1 MANEQNPKKKRNWSI
16 LLGAAFLMASSAIGP
31 GFLTQTA
38 VFTEQLGA
46 SFAFV
51 ILLSIVLDAIAQLN
65 IWRIIAVAD
74 QPAQDIANKV
84 LPGLGYFISFLVFL
98 GGLAFNIG
106 NIAGAGLGLNVL
118 FGISVQQ
125 GAMISAILAIG
136 IFVYKEA
143 GKAMDLF
150 AKTMG
155 LLKIGLALFIAYISN
170 PPLAEAAV
178 RAVNP
183 TQFSFTAV
191 LTIVGGTVGG
201 YITFSGAHRLL
212 DARQTG
218 IDNLPAVNSGALS
231 AIGLASLMRLLLF
244 IAALGVVSTGATL
257 DPANPAASVFQLA
270 SGQFGYKV
278 FGLVIWAAGISSVVG
293 SAYTSISFIKSFHP
307 LILKY
312 HKAIIIVF
320 IMVSCAIFIAIGKPI
335 KILLAVGA
343 LNGLIL
349 PISLAIMLVA
359 AYRSKIIADY
369 KQPLWLTVSGF
380 GVVAIMIWMGYGTIV
395 QMLGGQ

>member
-1 MANEQNPKKKRNWSI
+1 MKRTYNWSI
-16 LLGAAFLMASSAIGP
+16 LLGAAFLMASSAMGP

-38 VFTEQLGA
+38 FFTEQLGA

-51 ILLSIVLDAIAQLN
+51 ILLSIILDAVAQLN

-74 QPAQDIANKV
+74 RPAQDIANK
-84 LPGLGYFISFLVFL
+84 LFPGLGYFLSFLVFL

-125 GAMISAILAIG
+125 GAMISAIIAIG

-143 GKAMDLF
+143 GKAMDVF

-155 LLKIGLALFIAYISN
+155 LLKIGLALFIACASS
-170 PPLAEAAV
+170 PPLGEVAL
-178 RAVNP
+178 RAINP
-183 TQFSFTAV
+183 TQFSFNAV

-218 IDNLPAVNSGALS
+218 IHNLPAVNRGALS
-231 AIGLASLMRLLLF
+231 AIGLASVMRILLF
-244 IAALGVVSTGATL
+244 LAAFGVIATGAKL

-270 SGQFGYKV
+270 SGQLGYKL
-278 FGLVIWAAGISSVVG
+278 FGVVIWAAGISSVVG
-293 SAYTSISFIKSFHP
+293 SAYTSISFIKTFHTS
-307 LILKY
+307 ILKY
-312 HKAIIIVF
+312 HTQITIAF
-320 IMVSCAIFIAIGKPI
+320 ILVSCLIFVSIGKPI
-335 KILLAVGA
+335 SILLAVGA
-343 LNGLIL
+343 INGLIL
-349 PISLAIMLVA
+349 PIALTVMLIA
-359 AYRSKIIADY
+359 AYRERIIQSY
-369 KQPLWLTVSGF
+369 IQPLWLTIAGAC
-380 GVVAIMIWMGYGTIV
+380 VVATMVWMGYGTFV
-395 QMLGGQ
+395 QLF

>member
-1 MANEQNPKKKRNWSI
+1 MKNKYNWSV

-38 VFTEQLGA
+38 VFTQQLGA

-74 QPAQDIANKV
+74 KPAQDIANKV
-84 LPGLGYFISFLVFL
+84 LPGMGYFISFLVFL

-106 NIAGAGLGLNVL
+106 NIAGAGMGLNVL
-118 FGISVQQ
+118 FGISVGQ
-125 GAMISAILAIG
+125 GAVISAIMAIG
-136 IFVYKEA
+136 IFIYREA

-150 AKTMG
+150 AKCMG
-155 LLKIGLALFIAYISN
+155 LIKILLALFIAYTSS
-170 PPLAEAAV
+170 PPLAEAAL
-178 RAVNP
+178 RSVNP

-218 IDNLPAVNSGALS
+218 IQNLGAVNKGALS
-231 AIGLASLMRLLLF
+231 AIGLASVMRLLLF
-244 IAALGVVSTGATL
+244 IAALGVVSKGFTL
-257 DPANPAASVFQLA
+257 DASNPAASVFKLA
-270 SGQFGYKV
+270 SGEIGYKI
-278 FGLVIWAAGISSVVG
+278 FGVVVWAAGISSVVG

-307 LILKY
+307 LILKFNR
-312 HKAIIIVF
+312 AIIITF
-320 IMVSCAIFIAIGKPI
+320 ISVSCVIFILIGKPV
-335 KILLAVGA
+335 KILLTVGA
-343 LNGLIL
+343 INGFIL
-349 PISLAIMLVA
+349 PIALGVMLLA
-359 AYRSKIIADY
+359 AYRTKIISSY
-369 KQPLWLTVSGF
+369 KQPLWLTLTGWA
-380 GVVAIMIWMGYGTIV
+380 VVITMVWMSYGTIL
-395 QMLGGQ
+395 QMINGE

>member
-1 MANEQNPKKKRNWSI
+1 MKKKTNWSI
-16 LLGAAFLMASSAIGP
+16 LIGAAFLMASSAIGP

-46 SFAFV
+46 SFGFV

-74 QPAQDIANKV
+74 KPAQDIANQV
-84 LPGLGYFISFLVFL
+84 FPGLGYFLSFLVFL

-106 NIAGAGLGLNVL
+106 NIAGAGLGMNVL
-118 FGISVQQ
+118 FGISVGQ
-125 GAMISAILAIG
+125 GALISAIIAVG
-136 IFVYKEA
+136 IFVYREA

-183 TQFSFTAV
+183 TQFSFSAV

-218 IDNLPAVNSGALS
+218 IQNLSSVNKGALS

-244 IAALGVVSTGATL
+244 IAALGVVSTGVRL
-257 DPANPAASVFQLA
+257 DPGNPAASVFQFA

-293 SAYTSISFIKSFHP
+293 SAYTSISFVKSFHP
-307 LILKY
+307 KIMQYNRLIT
-312 HKAIIIVF
+312 IIF
-320 IMVSCAIFIAIGKPI
+320 ILVSCIIFLLIGKPV

-343 LNGLIL
+343 INGMIL
-349 PISLAIMLVA
+349 PIALGVMLVA
-359 AYRSKIIADY
+359 AYRYKIISTY
-369 KQPLWLTVSGF
+369 KQPLWLTLAGA
-380 GVVAIMIWMGYGTIV
+380 GVVATMIWMGYGTLLTI
-395 QMLGGQ
+395 LR

>member
-1 MANEQNPKKKRNWSI
+1 MKPKYNWSV

-38 VFTEQLGA
+38 VFTQQLGA

-51 ILLSIVLDAIAQLN
+51 ILLSIILDAIAQLN

-74 QPAQDIANKV
+74 KPAQDIANKV
-84 LPGLGYFISFLVFL
+84 FPGLGYFISFLVFL
-98 GGLAFNIG
+98 GGMAFNIG

-118 FGISVQQ
+118 FGISVGQ
-125 GAMISAILAIG
+125 GAVISAIMAIG
-136 IFVYKEA
+136 IFIYKEA
-143 GKAMDLF
+143 GKAMDVF

-155 LLKIGLALFIAYISN
+155 LIKIILALIIAYTSS
-170 PPLAEAAV
+170 PPLAEAAL

-218 IDNLPAVNSGALS
+218 IQNLGAVNKGALS
-231 AIGLASLMRLLLF
+231 AIGLASIMRLLLF
-244 IAALGVVSTGATL
+244 IAALGVVSKGFTL
-257 DPANPAASVFQLA
+257 DPSNPAASVFKLA
-270 SGQFGYKV
+270 SGEIGYKI
-278 FGLVIWAAGISSVVG
+278 FGVVIWAAGISSVVG

-307 LILKY
+307 LILKFNRE
-312 HKAIIIVF
+312 IIIAF
-320 IMVSCAIFIAIGKPI
+320 ISISCIIFILIGKPV
-335 KILLAVGA
+335 KILLTVGA
-343 LNGLIL
+343 INGFIL
-349 PISLAIMLVA
+349 PIALGIMLIA
-359 AYRSKIIADY
+359 AYKTKIIANY
-369 KQPLWLTVSGF
+369 KQPFWLTLTGLA
-380 GVVAIMIWMGYGTIV
+380 VVLTMVWMSYGTII
-395 QMLGGQ
+395 QMIKGE

>member
-1 MANEQNPKKKRNWSI
+1 MKKKYNWSI

-51 ILLSIVLDAIAQLN
+51 ILLSIILDAVAQLN
-65 IWRIIAVAD
+65 IWRIIAVTD
-74 QPAQDIANKV
+74 KPAQDIANQV
-84 LPGLGYFISFLVFL
+84 FPGLGYFISFLVFL

-118 FGISVQQ
+118 FGISVSH
-125 GAMISAILAIG
+125 GAIISAIIAIG
-136 IFVYKEA
+136 IFIYKEA
-143 GKAMDLF
+143 GKAMDVF

-155 LLKIGLALFIAYISN
+155 LIKILLALFIAWVSE
-170 PPLAEAAV
+170 PPLAEAAI

-218 IDNLPAVNSGALS
+218 IENLSAVNKGALS

-244 IAALGVVSTGATL
+244 IAALGVVSTGVKL
-257 DPANPAASVFQLA
+257 DPSNPAASVFKLA
-270 SGQFGYKV
+270 SGEFGYKI
-278 FGLVIWAAGISSVVG
+278 FGVVIWAAGISSVVG
-293 SAYTSISFIKSFHP
+293 SAYTSVSFIKSFHP
-307 LILKY
+307 VILKFNRE
-312 HKAIIIVF
+312 IIITF
-320 IMVSCAIFIAIGKPI
+320 ISISCIIFILIGKPVS
-335 KILLAVGA
+335 ILLTVGA
-343 LNGLIL
+343 INGFIL
-349 PISLAIMLVA
+349 PIALGIMLVA
-359 AYRSKIIADY
+359 AYRSKIVSNY
-369 KQPLWLTVSGF
+369 KQPLLLTITGLA
-380 GVVAIMIWMGYGTIV
+380 VVITMIWMSYGTIV
-395 QMLGGQ
+395 QMITGK

>member
-1 MANEQNPKKKRNWSI
+1 MKKKYNWSI

-51 ILLSIVLDAIAQLN
+51 ILLSIILDAVAQLN

-74 QPAQDIANKV
+74 KPAQDIANQV
-84 LPGLGYFISFLVFL
+84 FPGLGYFISFLVFL

-118 FGISVQQ
+118 FGISVTQ
-125 GAMISAILAIG
+125 GAIISAIIAIG

-143 GKAMDLF
+143 GKAMDVF

-155 LLKIGLALFIAYISN
+155 LIKILLALFIAWISE
-170 PPLAEAAV
+170 PPLAEAAI

-183 TQFSFTAV
+183 THFSFTAV

-218 IDNLPAVNSGALS
+218 IENLSAVNKGALS

-244 IAALGVVSTGATL
+244 IAALGVVSTGVKL
-257 DPANPAASVFQLA
+257 DPSNPAASVFKLA
-270 SGQFGYKV
+270 SGEFGYKI
-278 FGLVIWAAGISSVVG
+278 FGVVIWAAGISSVVG
-293 SAYTSISFIKSFHP
+293 SAYTSVSFIKSFHP
-307 LILKY
+307 VILKFNRE
-312 HKAIIIVF
+312 IIIAF
-320 IMVSCAIFIAIGKPI
+320 ISISCIIFILIGKPVS
-335 KILLAVGA
+335 ILLTVGA
-343 LNGLIL
+343 INGFIL
-349 PISLAIMLVA
+349 PIALGIMLVA
-359 AYRSKIIADY
+359 AYRSKIVSNY
-369 KQPLWLTVSGF
+369 KQPLWLTLTGL
-380 GVVAIMIWMGYGTIV
+380 GVVLTMVWMSYGTIL
-395 QMLGGQ
+395 QMITGN

>member
-1 MANEQNPKKKRNWSI
+1 MKKKYNWSV

-74 QPAQDIANKV
+74 QPAQEIANRV
-84 LPGLGYFISFLVFL
+84 FPGLGYFLSFLVFL

-125 GAMISAILAIG
+125 GAVISAILAIG

-143 GKAMDLF
+143 GKAMDVF

-155 LLKIGLALFIAYISN
+155 LIKICLALFIAYISN
-170 PPLAEAAV
+170 PPLAEAAI
-178 RAVNP
+178 RSVNP
-183 TQFSFTAV
+183 TQFSFGAV

-218 IDNLPAVNSGALS
+218 IENLSAVNKGALS

-244 IAALGVVSTGATL
+244 IAALGVISTGAKL

-312 HKAIIIVF
+312 HKVIIV
-320 IMVSCAIFIAIGKPI
+320 IFIISSCIIFLIVGKPV
-335 KILLAVGA
+335 KTLLAVGA
-343 LNGLIL
+343 INGLIL
-349 PISLAIMLVA
+349 PIALGVMLIG
-359 AYRSKIIADY
+359 AYHTKIISNY
-369 KQPLWLTVSGF
+369 RQPLWFTIAGAA
-380 GVVAIMIWMGYGTIV
+380 VVITMIWMGYGAIAQLLTV
-395 QMLGGQ
+395 NL

>member
-1 MANEQNPKKKRNWSI
+1 MKPKYNWSV

-38 VFTEQLGA
+38 VFTQQLGA

-51 ILLSIVLDAIAQLN
+51 ILLSIILDAIAQLN
-65 IWRIIAVAD
+65 VWRIIAVAD
-74 QPAQDIANKV
+74 KPAQDIANNV
-84 LPGLGYFISFLVFL
+84 FPGLGYFISFLVFL

-118 FGISVQQ
+118 FGISVGQ
-125 GAMISAILAIG
+125 GAVISAIMAIG
-136 IFVYKEA
+136 IFIYKEA
-143 GKAMDLF
+143 GKAMDVF

-155 LLKIGLALFIAYISN
+155 LIKIVLALIIAYTSS
-170 PPLAEAAV
+170 PPLAEAAL

-218 IDNLPAVNSGALS
+218 IQNLGAVNKGALS

-244 IAALGVVSTGATL
+244 IAALGVVSKGFTL
-257 DPANPAASVFQLA
+257 DPSNPAASVFKLA
-270 SGQFGYKV
+270 SGEIGYKI
-278 FGLVIWAAGISSVVG
+278 FGVVIWAAGISSVVG

-307 LILKY
+307 LILKFNRE
-312 HKAIIIVF
+312 IIIAF
-320 IMVSCAIFIAIGKPI
+320 ISISCVIFILIGKPV
-335 KILLAVGA
+335 KILLTVGA
-343 LNGLIL
+343 INGFIL
-349 PISLAIMLVA
+349 PIALGIMLIA
-359 AYRSKIIADY
+359 AYRTKIIANY
-369 KQPLWLTVSGF
+369 KQPLWLTLTGLA
-380 GVVAIMIWMGYGTIV
+380 VVLTMVWMSYGTIL
-395 QMLGGQ
+395 QMMNGE

>member
-1 MANEQNPKKKRNWSI
+1 MKKKHNWSVLI
-16 LLGAAFLMASSAIGP
+16 GAAFLMASSAIGP

-51 ILLSIVLDAIAQLN
+51 ILLSIVLDAVAQLN

-74 QPAQDIANKV
+74 KPAQDIANKV
-84 LPGLGYFISFLVFL
+84 FPGTGYFLSFLVFL

-118 FGISVQQ
+118 FGISISQ
-125 GAMISAILAIG
+125 GAMISAVIAVG
-136 IFVYKEA
+136 IFIYREA
-143 GKAMDLF
+143 GKAMDAF

-155 LLKIGLALFIAYISN
+155 LLKIGLALFIAYVSD
-170 PPLAEAAV
+170 PPIAEAAI
-178 RAVNP
+178 RSVNP
-183 TQFSFTAV
+183 TQFSFSAV

-218 IDNLPAVNSGALS
+218 IENLGSVNKGALT

-244 IAALGVVSTGATL
+244 IAALGVVSTGVTL
-257 DPANPAASVFQLA
+257 NPDNPAASVFQLA
-270 SGQFGYKV
+270 AGQFGYKV
-278 FGLVIWAAGISSVVG
+278 FGVVIWAAGISSVVG

-307 LILKY
+307 KILQY
-312 HKAIIIVF
+312 NKAITIVF
-320 IMVSCAIFIAIGKPI
+320 ILISCIIFILIGKPV

-343 LNGLIL
+343 INGLIL
-349 PISLAIMLVA
+349 PIALGVMLVA

-369 KQPLWLTVSGF
+369 KQPLWLTIAGI
-380 GVVAIMIWMGYGTIV
+380 GVVAIMVWMGYGTMM
-395 QMLGGQ
+395 QMI

>member
-1 MANEQNPKKKRNWSI
+1 MKKKPNWSI
-16 LLGAAFLMASSAIGP
+16 LIGAAFLMASSAIGP

-38 VFTEQLGA
+38 VFTSQLGA
-46 SFAFV
+46 SFGFV
-51 ILLSIVLDAIAQLN
+51 ILLSVVLDAIAQLN

-74 QPAQDIANKV
+74 KPAQDIANMV
-84 LPGLGYFISFLVFL
+84 FPGLGYFLSFLVFL

-106 NIAGAGLGLNVL
+106 NIAGAGLGMNVL
-118 FGISVQQ
+118 FGISTAQ
-125 GAMISAILAIG
+125 GAMISAIIAIG

-143 GKAMDLF
+143 GKAMDAF

-170 PPLAEAAV
+170 PPLAEAAI
-178 RAVNP
+178 RSVNP

-218 IDNLPAVNSGALS
+218 IKNLSSVNKGALS
-231 AIGLASLMRLLLF
+231 AIGLASLMRILLF
-244 IAALGVVSTGATL
+244 IAALGVVSTGAIL
-257 DPANPAASVFQLA
+257 NPENPAASVFQLA

-293 SAYTSISFIKSFHP
+293 SAYTSISFVKSFHP
-307 LILKY
+307 KIMQYNRHITIIFIL
-312 HKAIIIVF
+312 
-320 IMVSCAIFIAIGKPI
+320 VSCIIFILIGKPV

-343 LNGLIL
+343 INGLIL
-349 PISLAIMLVA
+349 PIALGVMLLA
-359 AYRSKIIADY
+359 AYRSKIIFKY
-369 KQPLWLTVSGF
+369 VQPLWLTLAGA
-380 GVVAIMIWMGYGTIV
+380 GVVITMIWMGYGTIM
-395 QMLGGQ
+395 QMFIN

>member
-1 MANEQNPKKKRNWSI
+1 MKKKYNWSVLI
-16 LLGAAFLMASSAIGP
+16 GAAFLMASSAIGP

-51 ILLSIVLDAIAQLN
+51 ILLSIILDAIAQLN

-84 LPGLGYFISFLVFL
+84 FPGAGYFLSFLVFL

-118 FGISVQQ
+118 FGISIAQ
-125 GAMISAILAIG
+125 GAVISAIIAIG
-136 IFVYKEA
+136 IFIYKEA
-143 GKAMDLF
+143 GKAMDTF

-155 LLKIGLALFIAYISN
+155 LLKIGLALYIAYVSN
-170 PPLAEAAV
+170 PPIAEAV
-178 RAVNP
+178 IRSVNP
-183 TQFSFTAV
+183 TQFSFSAV

-218 IDNLPAVNSGALS
+218 IDNLPAVNKGALS
-231 AIGLASLMRLLLF
+231 AIGLASVMRLLLF
-244 IAALGVVSTGATL
+244 IAALGVVSTGAKL
-257 DPANPAASVFQLA
+257 NPDNPAASVFQLA

-307 LILKY
+307 TILKY
-312 HKAIIIVF
+312 NRAITIVF
-320 IMVSCAIFIAIGKPI
+320 ILVSCLIFILIGKPV

-343 LNGLIL
+343 INGLIL
-349 PISLAIMLVA
+349 PIALGIMLIA
-359 AYRSKIIADY
+359 AYRSKIIFQY
-369 KQPLWLTVSGF
+369 KQPLWLTISGL
-380 GVVAIMIWMGYGTIV
+380 GVVGTMIWMGYGTIL
-395 QMLGGQ
+395 QLFTQ

>member
-1 MANEQNPKKKRNWSI
+1 MKKKYNWSVLI
-16 LLGAAFLMASSAIGP
+16 GAAFLMASSAIGP

-51 ILLSIVLDAIAQLN
+51 ILLSIILDAIAQLN

-84 LPGLGYFISFLVFL
+84 FPGTGYFLSFLVFL

-118 FGISVQQ
+118 FGISIAQ
-125 GAMISAILAIG
+125 GAVISAIIAIG
-136 IFVYKEA
+136 IFIYKEA
-143 GKAMDLF
+143 GKAMDTF

-155 LLKIGLALFIAYISN
+155 LLKIGLALYIAYVSN
-170 PPLAEAAV
+170 PPIAEAV
-178 RAVNP
+178 IRSVNP
-183 TQFSFTAV
+183 TQFSFSAV

-218 IDNLPAVNSGALS
+218 IDNLPAVNKGALS
-231 AIGLASLMRLLLF
+231 AIGLASVMRLLLF
-244 IAALGVVSTGATL
+244 IAALGVVSTGAKL
-257 DPANPAASVFQLA
+257 NPDNPAASVFQLA

-307 LILKY
+307 TILKY
-312 HKAIIIVF
+312 NRAITIVF
-320 IMVSCAIFIAIGKPI
+320 ILVSCLIFILIGKPV

-343 LNGLIL
+343 INGLIL
-349 PISLAIMLVA
+349 PIALGIMLIA
-359 AYRSKIIADY
+359 AYRSKIIFQY
-369 KQPLWLTVSGF
+369 KQPLWLTISGL
-380 GVVAIMIWMGYGTIV
+380 GVVGTMIWMGYGTIL
-395 QMLGGQ
+395 QLFTH

>member
-1 MANEQNPKKKRNWSI
+1 MKKKYNWSVLI
-16 LLGAAFLMASSAIGP
+16 GAAFLMASSAIGP

-51 ILLSIVLDAIAQLN
+51 ILLSILLDAIAQLN

-74 QPAQDIANKV
+74 KPAQDIANKV
-84 LPGLGYFISFLVFL
+84 FPGLGYFLSFLVFL

-118 FGISVQQ
+118 FGISVAQ
-125 GAMISAILAIG
+125 GAAISAIIAIG

-143 GKAMDLF
+143 GKAMDAF

-155 LLKIGLALFIAYISN
+155 ILKICLALFIAWVSN
-170 PPLAEAAV
+170 PPLAEAAI
-178 RAVNP
+178 RSVNP

-212 DARQTG
+212 DAGQTG
-218 IDNLPAVNSGALS
+218 IHNLPAVNRGALS

-244 IAALGVVSTGATL
+244 IAALGVVSAGAHL
-257 DPANPAASVFQLA
+257 DPSNPAASVFKLA

-278 FGLVIWAAGISSVVG
+278 FGVVIWAAGISSVVG
-293 SAYTSISFIKSFHP
+293 SAYTSVSFIKSFHP
-307 LILKY
+307 IILKY
-312 HKAIIIVF
+312 NREIIIVF
-320 IMVSCAIFIAIGKPI
+320 ILISCLIFVIIGKPI
-335 KILLAVGA
+335 KVLLAVGA
-343 LNGLIL
+343 INGLIL
-349 PISLAIMLVA
+349 PIALGVMLVA
-359 AYRSKIIADY
+359 AYRSKIISSY
-369 KQPLWLTVSGF
+369 KQPLWLTIAGSA
-380 GVVAIMIWMGYGTIV
+380 VVIIMIWMGYGTIA
-395 QMLGGQ
+395 QMLNP